1 MPTYNKLVRD
11 KIPEII
17 YESGKIADYYTAG
30 QDEYKISLY
39 AKMKEELEEFANDP
53 CVEEAADMWEVFIAI
68 CKVHE
73 ISLSDVFNIAD
84 DKAADRGKF
93 DKGII
98 LKSVQDGP

>member
-17 YESGKIADYYTAG
+17 HESGKIADYYTSG
-30 QDEYKISLY
+30 QDEYKVSLY
-39 AKMKEELEEFANDP
+39 AKMEEELKEFAENP
-53 CVEEAADMWEVFIAI
+53 CVEEAADMWEVFTAI

-84 DKAADRGKF
+84 DKAQDRGRF
-93 DKGII
+93 DEGII
-98 LKSVQDGP
+98 LVSVQDRP